1 MCPLEKGQRITLIVD
16 RLTYGGEAVASYQDY
31 QVLVQRGVP
40 GDEVEIEVT
49 SIHDD
54 VVRAEITSVIS
65 PSPSRITPDCPAF
78 HEGCGG
84 CQWLQVDYSQ
94 QLVWKRRIVQEILRG
109 HSDLAD
115 VTVHEV
121 AGMDDPFYY
130 RNKMVVRMR
139 GPQDNLR
146 VGFHTPRTK
155 WVIGVFG
162 KDSGECQ
169 IQNELNNRIG
179 RGLAG
184 SLSKERRPLKSAT
197 IRSSDN
203 DEVNLD
209 LDRKLAKAIG
219 ADLQGIGKQ
228 SDCVHYSVMGHRFR
242 VTSPSF
248 FQANTRQT
256 SVLIQSVLDMLPQE
270 RMRVA
275 IDVYCGV
282 GLFTLFLAQMAERVY
297 GIEESHR
304 AIADAEHNANNAG
317 LSNIEFL
324 REKAENALPSVTA
337 TADGVDLIMVDP
349 PRSGCDSEVLTTIA
363 QCKPVQIIYVSCNV
377 ETLTRDLILLQDLGY
392 RTAEIQPVDMF
403 PHTYHIECV
412 ARCEKAT

>member
-1 MCPLEKGQRITLIVD
+1 MYPLQKGQQITLVVD
-16 RLTYGGEAVASYQDY
+16 RLTYGGEALASYEGY

-40 GDEVEIEVT
+40 GDEVEIEIT

-54 VVRAEITSVIS
+54 VARAEITRVIS

-94 QLVWKRRIVQEILRG
+94 QLFWKRRVVQDILQG
-109 HSDLAD
+109 QSELAH

-121 AGMDDPFYY
+121 AGMEDPFYY
-130 RNKMVVRMR
+130 RNKMVVRIR
-139 GPQDNLR
+139 GPQDSLR

-162 KDSGECQ
+162 EDSGECQ
-169 IQNELNNRIG
+169 IQNELNNRVG

-184 SLSKERRPLKSAT
+184 SLSRERRPLKSAT
-197 IRSSDN
+197 VRSSDN

-219 ADLQGIGKQ
+219 ADLQGIGQQ
-228 SDCVHYSVMGHRFR
+228 SNCVHYSVKGHRFR

-256 SVLIQSVLDMLPQE
+256 SILVQSVLDMLPKV
-270 RMRVA
+270 RMHMA

-282 GLFTLFLAQMAERVY
+282 GLFTLFLAQMAEKVY
-297 GIEESHR
+297 GIEESHT
-304 AIADAEHNANNAG
+304 AITDAEHNATDAG

-324 REKAENALPSVTA
+324 REKAEDALPAVTA
-337 TADGVDLIMVDP
+337 NADRVDLIMVDP
-349 PRSGCDSEVLTTIA
+349 PRSGCGSQVLTTIA
-363 QCKPVQIIYVSCNV
+363 QCKPDQIVYVSCNV
-377 ETLTRDLILLQDLGY
+377 ETLTRDLVLLQTLGY